1 MIHQL
6 ILVVVAAVLEDEVE
20 VEAEAGDPKPGPE
33 MVMAMESDVEKE
45 VTADH
50 DAEPAFLTAL
60 PVLPRCSALALELA
74 LGALPAAGVDA
85 AAAVDGGL
93 TLDWL

>member
-1 MIHQL
+1 ML
-6 ILVVVAAVLEDEVE
+6 PVVVMVAAVLEDEVE
-20 VEAEAGDPKPGPE
+20 VEAGDPRPGPE
-33 MVMAMESDVEKE
+33 MAMAMESDFEKE

-85 AAAVDGGL
+85 AAAGGL

>member
-1 MIHQL
+1 ML
-6 ILVVVAAVLEDEVE
+6 PVVVMVAAVLEDEVE
-20 VEAEAGDPKPGPE
+20 VEAGDPRPGPE
-33 MVMAMESDVEKE
+33 MAMAMESDVEKE